1 LARGILKSMATVS
14 GLILVSRVL
23 GFFRQ
28 VLITG
33 VIGASGSPVAD
44 AFWAA
49 FRLPNM
55 FRRLFAEGAFQAAF
69 IPLFQGHHVKDG
81 HEAAKRF
88 AEDVMAWLV
97 VILTGLTAI
106 VMLAT
111 PAFVYLLASGFAEE
125 PEKFDLAVVYTRI
138 MFPYLACMSLVG
150 MFGGILN
157 SLHRFAAAAAA
168 PVVLNIA
175 MISAVLLFANEE
187 TAITGE
193 AAAWGVFAG
202 GILQLGVLAWGARQL
217 GFSLR
222 LRWPKVTPH
231 VKRLLILGTPG
242 FIGAGALQINTI
254 IGTNIASRE
263 QGAISWLM
271 NADQLYQLPLAAI
284 GIALGIVLMP
294 SISRAVKEGNEAKAR
309 NTMNRGLELGLLFA
323 VPSAAALIAMPVFLC
338 QALFQDFAGDAL
350 SVVGRSESAFND
362 RDSAATGMALMIYG
376 FGLPAFI
383 LHKILASAFF
393 AREDTKS
400 PMKTALVAIAINA
413 TLSISLFPVIGFI
426 AIPIATITASW
437 VEISILSYRL
447 HRRGILR
454 PDQRLA
460 SRAPRIILAAMAMG
474 YLVWTM
480 QDHAPW
486 LIEHIF
492 LRQWIMLIAIA
503 GLGAGVYFSLVLLLG
518 GARLSDLKSV
528 LGGAGRGGEGRG
540 GEGGGKAIAP
550 PEDKSEKD

>member
-1 LARGILKSMATVS
+1 MARNILKSMATVS

-81 HEAAKRF
+81 EAGAKRF
-88 AEDVMAWLV
+88 AEEVMAWLIL
-97 VILTGLTAI
+97 ILTGLTALVMI
-106 VMLAT
+106 VT
-111 PAFVYLLASGFAEE
+111 PLFVLLLAGGFAED
-125 PEKFDLAVVYTRI
+125 PEKFNLAVLYTRI
-138 MFPYLACMSLVG
+138 MFPYLACMSMVG

-157 SLHRFAAAAAA
+157 ALHRFAAAAAA
-168 PVVLNIA
+168 PVVLNIV
-175 MISAVLLFANEE
+175 MITAVLLFANKDVE
-187 TAITGE
+187 ITGQ
-193 AAAWGVFAG
+193 AAAWGVFVG
-202 GILQLGVLAWGARQL
+202 GLLQLAVLVWGARRM

-222 LRWPKVTPH
+222 LRLPKPSAGA
-231 VKRLLILGTPG
+231 KRLLMLGWPG
-242 FIGAGALQINTI
+242 FIGAGALQVNTI

-263 QGAISWLM
+263 SGAISWLM

-294 SISRAVKEGNEAKAR
+294 AISRAVKEGDEARAT
-309 NTMNRGLELGLLFA
+309 NTMNRGLELALLFA
-323 VPSAAALIAMPVFLC
+323 APAAAALIAMPVFLC

-350 SVVGRSESAFND
+350 SVVGRSESAFTD
-362 RDSAATGMALMIYG
+362 RDSAATGLALMIYG
-376 FGLPAFI
+376 WGLPAFI
-383 LHKILASAFF
+383 VHKILASAFF
-393 AREDTKS
+393 AREDTKT
-400 PMKTALVAIAINA
+400 PMKTALVAISVNA
-413 TLSISLFPVIGFI
+413 VLSISLFPMIGFI

-437 VEISILSYRL
+437 LEISLLSYRL
-447 HRRGILR
+447 HRRGILK

-460 SRAPRIILAAMAMG
+460 TRTPRIFLAAVIMG
-474 YLVWTM
+474 YVVYAM
-480 QDHAPW
+480 QSNSAW

-492 LRQWIMLIAIA
+492 MRQWLMLIGVAVT
-503 GLGAGVYFSLVLLLG
+503 GLVVYFSLALLFG
-518 GARLSDLKSV
+518 GARLGDLRQV
-528 LGGAGRGGEGRG
+528 LGMG
-540 GEGGGKAIAP
+540 
-550 PEDKSEKD
+550 